1 MEDPKSPLRLWDDI
15 GRGVEGDCTEL
26 REDFRLCGYLVE
38 EKPFEWGLMGE
49 KFVSI
54 PEDLRR
60 RFGVRGDVIG

>member
-1 MEDPKSPLRLWDDI
+1 M
-15 GRGVEGDCTEL
+15 EL